1 MKGIETEKGFKE
13 VPEDEIVK
21 GYEYAKGHY
30 ILIDPKEIDDLKLEG
45 KHTIDMRQFVDE
57 KEIDS
62 RYWEKPNYLVPDGD
76 EADEGYAIKAR
87 TLADTG
93 KVAIGQLI
101 RQGHEHLVAIK
112 ALKGG
117 LMLCILRYPYEL
129 REPKTYFEDIN
140 TKPEPEAVRL
150 ANELIESE
158 SGPFEPE
165 KIPDK
170 YAETLRELL
179 RAKVE
184 QRAPHIEVATV
195 GKAPQVINIMDALK
209 KSMQAKGR
217 AKVRDAVRK
226 RMGKPTQEEK
236 PTPRASRPRPSPRRT
251 AH

>member
-1 MKGIETEKGFKE
+1 
-13 VPEDEIVK
+13 
-21 GYEYAKGHY
+21 
-30 ILIDPKEIDDLKLEG
+30 
-45 KHTIDMRQFVDE
+45 
-57 KEIDS
+57 
-62 RYWEKPNYLVPDGD
+62 
-76 EADEGYAIKAR
+76 
-87 TLADTG
+87 
-93 KVAIGQLI
+93 
-101 RQGHEHLVAIK
+101 
-112 ALKGG
+112 

>member
-1 MKGIETEKGFKE
+1 MAPPALWSGNIRLSLVVIPVRLVPAVSTEEGISFRQIHEPSGEPIRLVKGIETDKGFKE

-21 GYEYAKGHY
+21 GYEYAKGHHV
-30 ILIDPKEIDDLKLEG
+30 LIDPKEIDDLKLEA

-57 KEIDS
+57 DEIDS
-62 RYWEKPNYLVPDGD
+62 RYWEKPYYLVPDGD
-76 EADEGYAIKAR
+76 EADEGYAIMAR
-87 TLADTG
+87 ALADTG

-140 TKPEPEAVRL
+140 IKPESEAVKL
-150 ANELIESE
+150 AKELIDSE

-170 YAETLRELL
+170 YA
-179 RAKVE
+179 
-184 QRAPHIEVATV
+184 
-195 GKAPQVINIMDALK
+195 
-209 KSMQAKGR
+209 
-217 AKVRDAVRK
+217 
-226 RMGKPTQEEK
+226 
-236 PTPRASRPRPSPRRT
+236 
-251 AH
+251 